1 MKGKRDK
8 KSGAEEVL
16 EIFHFAFGITRQ
28 VIWKVSPETKRRML
42 IK

>member
-1 MKGKRDK
+1 MREKKDE
-8 KSGAEEVL
+8 KSGVEKVL